1 MKLFQILQVKYLEFS
16 NEHWKY
22 PFNFF
27 RILIKYQWLH
37 LSILLVSI
45 LKTLWNFSSI
55 VPISSAK
62 TPIHSQRETRLSKQ
76 IKNDS
81 DRLLCWSRAEH
92 LHKIWRFLCI
102 LSSLSSQ
109 ECWIFQLFSLLLP
122 LNSTLYC
129 SAVRPPRP
137 HQPHTIH
144 TQSPSEVQQHEMFR
158 LEYQTGIN

>member
-1 MKLFQILQVKYLEFS
+1 MESFSKSKITLEVFLYKAKNLMKLFQILQVKYLEFS

-37 LSILLVSI
+37 LPIVLVSI

-62 TPIHSQRETRLSKQ
+62 TPILSQRETRLSKQ

-92 LHKIWRFLCI
+92 LHYIWEGFCVFCACLALRNVGFSNSFLYSHSMPYFTV
-102 LSSLSSQ
+102 L
-109 ECWIFQLFSLLLP
+109 LF
-122 LNSTLYC
+122 
-129 SAVRPPRP
+129 VRLVLITPY
-137 HQPHTIH
+137 HT
-144 TQSPSEVQQHEMFR
+144 
-158 LEYQTGIN
+158 